1 MAIIKPKLNPFVKWV
16 GGKRDVINKHL
27 HRYFP
32 QNYNCYLEPFSGGA
46 AVLFY
51 LQPAKAIVNDIN
63 QELIITYQVIKNDVH
78 ELIKKLDQ
86 FHNQHS
92 KEFYYQIRQAEF
104 KEKVDIA
111 ARFIYLNKTGF
122 NGLYRV
128 NKNNQ
133 FNVPFNNKTKEQLRL
148 YDQEN
153 LLNLHHFFKQNQID
167 FFNLDYSAI
176 LARAQPGDFV
186 FCDPPYDYQPDV
198 IGFNAYNQSGFNQ
211 ADQINLAHHLKAL
224 NEKQVL

>member
-63 QELIITYQVIKNDVH
+63 QELIITYQVIKNNVH

-86 FHNQHS
+86 FHDQHS
-92 KEFYYQIRQAEF
+92 KEFYYQIRQAKF

-153 LLNLHHFFKQNQID
+153 LLNLHHFFKQNKID

-176 LARAQPGDFV
+176 LAKAQLGDFV

-211 ADQINLAHHLKAL
+211 ADQINLANHLKTL
-224 NEKQVL
+224 DQRQVL